1 MGLAQW
7 QLDEPA
13 IEVGIILKFNQEVA
27 LGQPPN
33 RSKSRACDL
42 NAKKEAT
49 PRPLPF
55 LIKRGYWPSEMTTFR
70 MWATSRCG

>member
-1 MGLAQW
+1 MRLAQW

-27 LGQPPN
+27 LGQLPN

-42 NAKKEAT
+42 NGKKGSNPEAASFFDQAV
-49 PRPLPF
+49 L
-55 LIKRGYWPSEMTTFR
+55 L
-70 MWATSRCG
+70 A